1 MNSYYEICWY
11 VMGLIFNPS
20 QSPQSVS
27 WEKMISASIPAR
39 MKQCEMVA
47 KAADKFEI
55 DPYLMIALA
64 YHESKFE
71 TGLTSSAGAKGV
83 MQVKRQFVD
92 CAGCS
97 EIEYG
102 IRAYQIWLAKSEGDV
117 CLALGR
123 YAVGNKGKC
132 GKRSKAVI
140 KLASDLACLASKEED
155 CYDCEK

>member
-102 IRAYQIWLAKSEGDV
+102 IRAYQIRLAKSEGDV

-155 CYDCEK
+155 CYDC

>member
-1 MNSYYEICWY
+1 MNSYYEICWH

-20 QSPQSVS
+20 QSPQSAG

-102 IRAYQIWLAKSEGDV
+102 IRAYQILLAKSEGDV

-155 CYDCEK
+155 CYDC

>member
-1 MNSYYEICWY
+1 
-11 VMGLIFNPS
+11 
-20 QSPQSVS
+20 
-27 WEKMISASIPAR
+27 

-64 YHESKFE
+64 YHESRFE

-102 IRAYQIWLAKSEGDV
+102 IKAYQIWLAKSEGDT

-123 YAVGNKGKC
+123 YTVGNKGQC
-132 GKRSKAVI
+132 GKRSKAII
-140 KLASDLACLASKEED
+140 KLASDLACLASKDND
-155 CYDCEK
+155 CHDC